1 MAHDASIRET
11 NIDILTRAGFVVA
24 SDLLLDDEAPLLRP
38 VVEIAKR
45 FLAIEAVYAW
55 CSVPQDELASDDLKV
70 FVAANHL
77 ETWMSAGEL
86 KLWTTKRSVAL
97 EKNAATIGWRLE
109 NMWPLAWVLGF
120 EPAPGFDGAMID
132 QATGQA
138 MVVEFAGAMSVTL
151 AELVARA
158 TPRSAA
164 QVIAME
170 DLFYCAHNAARQ
182 AQSGAAT
189 VPSGFDAVVSS
200 GVIMERRHALTWCL
214 SPGID
219 WDDTNL
225 DA

>member
-1 MAHDASIRET
+1 MAHDASIRAANTER
-11 NIDILTRAGFVVA
+11 LRRAGFAVA
-24 SDLLLDDEAPLLRP
+24 DDLPLDDEAPQLRP

-45 FLAIEAVYAW
+45 LLAIEAVYAW
-55 CSVPQDELASDDLKV
+55 CSVPQEELANDELKI

-77 ETWMSAGEL
+77 ETWMSPGEL

-132 QATGQA
+132 QATGHA
-138 MVVEFAGAMSVTL
+138 MVVEFAGAMQLSL
-151 AELVARA
+151 ADLIARA
-158 TPRSAA
+158 QPRRVE
-164 QVIAME
+164 QVIELE
-170 DLFYCAHNAARQ
+170 DLFYCAHHAVSQ

-189 VPSGFDAVVSS
+189 VPAGFDAVLSG
-200 GVIMERRHALTWCL
+200 GVIVERRHALTWCL